1 MALQRDDR
9 ETASRRRSPGP
20 RSQAAGTAAKIAL
33 GGSPDAISRL
43 EGSRGPD
50 GGVLR
55 QADGGA
61 LNAMLEKFF
70 DLDHPFFRPLWIR
83 IATVAACLG
92 WAALEIAA
100 GAMVWAALF
109 GGVGLYAAWRF
120 FVTFNPR
127 EKP

>member
-1 MALQRDDR
+1 
-9 ETASRRRSPGP
+9 
-20 RSQAAGTAAKIAL
+20 
-33 GGSPDAISRL
+33 
-43 EGSRGPD
+43 
-50 GGVLR
+50 
-55 QADGGA
+55 
-61 LNAMLEKFF
+61 MLEKFF

-100 GAMVWAALF
+100 GAVVWAALF
-109 GGVGLYAAWRF
+109 GGIGLYAAWRF

>member
-1 MALQRDDR
+1 MAPQRNDR
-9 ETASRRRSPGP
+9 ETASRRPSPGP
-20 RSQAAGTAAKIAL
+20 RLQAAGTATKFAL
-33 GGSPDAISRL
+33 GVASDA
-43 EGSRGPD
+43 GSRPESSGGED
-50 GGVLR
+50 GGVRR
-55 QADGGA
+55 QADAGA
-61 LNAMLEKFF
+61 LSAMLEKFF

-109 GGVGLYAAWRF
+109 GGIGLYAAWRF